1 MNKEGRRWKGLTFL
15 LVVVLLVAT
24 IFLPGA
30 VTAVQAAEVSEV
42 RRYAPAGPPPGEEF
56 EVTLR
61 ITGELP
67 LVVGIVET
75 IPAGFEF
82 VSTTHPAGNYSVSG
96 EKVAF
101 AVINTTE
108 IKYKVKAPSSGEG
121 TFKGRWVDM
130 LSEKEGTIADT
141 IVIVGGGGA
150 GAVEAPT
157 VTPTPTPFVPVVLKA
172 ERSVPVMEAGKEVA
186 MVFKDMHIS
195 MVKLRADR
203 NVTDVKARVERID
216 KPPEVLA
223 PTGITYVYIEIEVEE
238 TKGAK
243 IEGKV
248 EFKVARSWI
257 AANNIDEATIRLNR
271 YDKEWKALPTYKVG
285 EEDATIYFEAETP
298 EFSLFAITG
307 EKKVEVAAP
316 VTPTPTLAVTPT
328 PVATPTP
335 SPTPPTKVPGFE
347 AIIAAVS
354 LLIAGLFVVRK
365 RRR

>member
-1 MNKEGRRWKGLTFL
+1 
-15 LVVVLLVAT
+15 
-24 IFLPGA
+24 
-30 VTAVQAAEVSEV
+30 
-42 RRYAPAGPPPGEEF
+42 
-56 EVTLR
+56 
-61 ITGELP
+61 
-67 LVVGIVET
+67 
-75 IPAGFEF
+75 
-82 VSTTHPAGNYSVSG
+82 
-96 EKVAF
+96 
-101 AVINTTE
+101 
-108 IKYKVKAPSSGEG
+108 
-121 TFKGRWVDM
+121 
-130 LSEKEGTIADT
+130 
-141 IVIVGGGGA
+141 
-150 GAVEAPT
+150 
-157 VTPTPTPFVPVVLKA
+157 
-172 ERSVPVMEAGKEVA
+172 MEAGKEVA
-186 MVFKDMHIS
+186 MVFKDMNIS

-223 PTGITYVYIEIEVEE
+223 PTGITYVYIEIKVEE